1 MTGPTLL
8 PSFAALRRML
18 QQLLA
23 DKAEQGH
30 VVDGLGD
37 RLRSTPDSY
46 DALLA
51 LARDI
56 TALPID
62 PAWPYDEPS
71 DLDGIRSTWSATPD
85 PPTTYDADDVR
96 SRIETAFLARVAGCV
111 LGKPF
116 EFDPTLDEL
125 RAVLEPAGEWPL
137 RDYVTEA
144 TNARLRAPQPQWP
157 ELVRERIRHVAE
169 DDDINYTV
177 LGMLLLEQHGPTFTA
192 ADVRRLWLR
201 QLPVAATFGPERTQ
215 LLVAAMTTLLPDAD
229 ATRDADPLAGDRWA
243 DVLNPADEHC
253 GALIRADAY
262 GYACPGRPTLAA
274 SLAWQDAVTTH
285 RRTGLYACMYIAA
298 AIADALVTHAD
309 DRLGPLRRATAVLPQ
324 RSRLADIVRQS
335 LAIVEAADDWLS
347 AYEQVHGRF
356 GDYTHCRVYQEIGT
370 LAVTMRFADDVGHG
384 IGLQVCQGN
393 DTDSFGATA
402 GSLLGALLGPTAFDR
417 RWITPFGDRIHLAL
431 ATFHEQSLS
440 ALAARM
446 SRLPDIVPAHD
457 A

>member
-1 MTGPTLL
+1 MSEPTLL
-8 PSFAALRRML
+8 PSLTALRRML
-18 QQLLA
+18 EHVIA

-30 VVDGLGD
+30 VVDGFAE
-37 RLRSTPDSY
+37 RLRATPDSY
-46 DALLA
+46 DALVA
-51 LARDI
+51 LARDL
-56 TALPID
+56 AVLPLD
-62 PAWPYDEPS
+62 PAWPYVEPS
-71 DLDGIRSTWSATPD
+71 DLDGIREAWSAAPD
-85 PPTTYDADDVR
+85 KPVGYDAADVR
-96 SRIETAFLARVAGCV
+96 ARIETAFLARVAGCI

-177 LGMLLLEQHGPTFTA
+177 LGMLLLEQHGPSFTA

-215 LLVAAMTTLLPDAD
+215 LLAAAVATLLPHDGDTTGAGD
-229 ATRDADPLAGDRWA
+229 VLAGEGWG

-262 GYACPGRPTLAA
+262 GYACPGRPVLAA
-274 SLAWQDAVTTH
+274 RLAWQDAVTTH
-285 RRTGLYACMYIAA
+285 RRTGLYACMYVAA
-298 AIADALVTHAD
+298 AIADALVSDAG
-309 DRLGPLRRATAVLPQ
+309 DRLGPLERATAVLPG
-324 RSRLADIVRQS
+324 RSRLAEIVRQS
-335 LAIVEAADDWLS
+335 LALVAQADDWLS
-347 AYEQVHGRF
+347 AYEQVHARF
-356 GDYTHCRVYQEIGT
+356 GAYTHCRVYQEIGT

-402 GSLLGALLGPTAFDR
+402 GSLLGALLGPAAFDR
-417 RWITPFGDRIHLAL
+417 RWIAPFGDRIHLAL
-431 ATFHEQSLS
+431 ATCHEQSLS

-446 SRLPDIVPAHD
+446 SRLPDTIPAD